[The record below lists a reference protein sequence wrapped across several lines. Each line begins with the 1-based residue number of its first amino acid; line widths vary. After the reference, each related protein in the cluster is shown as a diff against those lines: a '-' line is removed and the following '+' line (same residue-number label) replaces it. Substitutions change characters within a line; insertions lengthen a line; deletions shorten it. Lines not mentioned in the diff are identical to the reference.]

1 MKVVKVNRSDI
12 LDNSL
17 TGNPTLRLE
26 VRRKLD
32 EIAAQTLAHIAVVNG
47 NINDTGGIGS
57 NPNECNFKVKG
68 NRDSVDLARV
78 RLLVMVD
85 ELVSLF
91 SPFLTSTCSHL
102 KRLVLRRIS

>member
-12 LDNSL
+12 LDSSP
-17 TGNPTLRLE
+17 TGNPTLKLE

-47 NINDTGGIGS
+47 NINDPSGANS

-68 NRDSVDLARV
+68 NHDSVDLARV

-85 ELVSLF
+85 ELVSRPLSLF
-91 SPFLTSTCSHL
+91 PSGCSPF
-102 KRLVLRRIS
+102 